1 MNRDMLRQFIVIMAF
16 SATLI
21 VNALSNAL
29 PLNGQ
34 TPADIS
40 NRLANLFVP
49 ANYVFSIWGVIYTLL
64 IGFVIYQALPS
75 QRTNPLLRQIGYWFV
90 LSCAANITW
99 IFLFHWNQFAW
110 SVLAMLVIL
119 FALVMIYIRVGVGT
133 VKLKGAQRWWVQLPF
148 SVYLGWVSVATIAN
162 IAYTLMDAGQPNFLG
177 IAGATWATVMLIV
190 AMLLTA
196 TLILTRRD
204 LAYSL
209 VIIWALIGI
218 VVAQA
223 ETPQVAN
230 TAAVMIVMLAAAWA
244 TRWTLDRR
252 GPRPLVA
259 QTARA

>member
-75 QRTNPLLRQIGYWFV
+75 QRTNPLLRQMGYWFV

-119 FALVMIYIRVGVGT
+119 VALTMVYIRVGVGT
-133 VKLKGAQRWWVQLPF
+133 LNLKGAQRWWVQLPF
-148 SVYLGWVSVATIAN
+148 SVYLGWISVATIAN

-177 IAGATWATVMLIV
+177 IAGATWATAMLIV

-196 TLILTRRD
+196 VLIFTRRD

-230 TAAVMIVMLAAAWA
+230 TAAVMIVMIAAAWA

-252 GPRPLVA
+252 STRPLVA
-259 QTARA
+259 QAAGA